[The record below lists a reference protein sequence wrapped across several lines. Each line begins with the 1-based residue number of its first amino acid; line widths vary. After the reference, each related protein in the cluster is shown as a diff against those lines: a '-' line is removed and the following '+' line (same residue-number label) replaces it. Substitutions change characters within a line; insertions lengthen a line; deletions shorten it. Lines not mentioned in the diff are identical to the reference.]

1 MAIKKPPERAAAARY
16 PSPVHR
22 RKKLIQRSIR
32 LLVNER
38 KDALGIVFQN
48 RAVAAFN
55 WNPARLPSESVTAL
69 RWNTQTDTL
78 ARLYMCLCST
88 LLGQKIKT
96 VETR

>member
-1 MAIKKPPERAAAARY
+1 MAIKKTPERAAAAWY

-48 RAVAAFN
+48 SA
-55 WNPARLPSESVTAL
+55 LPPRGFGAHTP
-69 RWNTQTDTL
+69 
-78 ARLYMCLCST
+78 
-88 LLGQKIKT
+88 
-96 VETR
+96 